1 MLKIQG
7 LRSGYGLIEVLHGID
22 IAVREGRIATIIG
35 ANGAGK
41 TTLLRT
47 ICGLV
52 RASAGEIVF
61 AGRKVT
67 SLPTPELVRHGIA
80 LVPEGR
86 RIFALMSVF
95 ENLQM
100 GAYARALDLF
110 DRDLEF
116 VLALFPQL
124 KERMRQSGGTLSGG
138 EQQMLAIARA
148 LMSRPRLLLL
158 DEPSL
163 GLAPL
168 VVRQVFDALRSIN
181 REHGTTILLIEQN
194 AFQALKLADDA
205 YVMVN
210 GRIAREGPGAELLTD
225 PAVRSAYLEG
235 AIATAPRT
243 AETQR

>member
-1 MLKIQG
+1 M
-7 LRSGYGLIEVLHGID
+7 
-22 IAVREGRIATIIG
+22 
-35 ANGAGK
+35 
-41 TTLLRT
+41 
-47 ICGLV
+47 C
-52 RASAGEIVF
+52 
-61 AGRKVT
+61 RKV
-67 SLPTPELVRHGIA
+67 
-80 LVPEGR
+80 
-86 RIFALMSVF
+86 
-95 ENLQM
+95 
-100 GAYARALDLF
+100 GAYARAPELF

-124 KERMRQSGGTLSGG
+124 KERMRQHGGTLSGG

-168 VVRQVFDALRSIN
+168 VVRQVFDALQSIN

-210 GRIAREGPGAELLTD
+210 GRIAREGTGTDLLTD
-225 PAVRSAYLEG
+225 PAVQSAYLEG
-235 AIATAPRT
+235 AIAIGAWQSGRPR
-243 AETQR
+243 

>member
-1 MLKIQG
+1 MLKIKG

-22 IAVREGRIATIIG
+22 IAVREGTIATIIG

-41 TTLLRT
+41 TTLLST
-47 ICGLV
+47 ICGLA
-52 RASAGEIVF
+52 RASAGEIIF
-61 AGRKVT
+61 AGRNITAV
-67 SLPTPELVRHGIA
+67 PTPELVRHGIA

-86 RIFALMSVF
+86 RIFAHMNVL

-124 KERMRQSGGTLSGG
+124 KERMRQYGGTLSGG

-168 VVRQVFDALRSIN
+168 VVRQVFDALQSIN
-181 REHGTTILLIEQN
+181 REQGTTILLIEQN

-210 GRIAREGPGAELLTD
+210 GRIAREGKGTELLTD
-225 PAVRSAYLEG
+225 PAVHSAYLEG
-235 AIATAPRT
+235 ALAANPRAAEAPR
-243 AETQR
+243 